1 MQHPAYRRN
10 SMSIQRLSLFAFV
23 ALAACGGSD
32 SDPYQ
37 EAVSAANKKEAEAR
51 VAGVTSPCADTSQ
64 CGVLTFQSPTPTC
77 ANWSYKPYSLVSPT
91 AAAASAAAQEQN
103 VLARQ
108 ALILAP
114 PSNIGCPAVVPPVPV
129 LTCAASTCGP

>member
-1 MQHPAYRRN
+1 
-10 SMSIQRLSLFAFV
+10 MSIQSLSLFAFV

-51 VAGVTSPCADTSQ
+51 AAGVTSPCADTSQ

-91 AAAASAAAQEQN
+91 AAAASAAAQEEN
-103 VLARQ
+103 VPRSAGARSRT
-108 ALILAP
+108 AIEHRLPGRGSAGACSHVRRKHVRPLRA
-114 PSNIGCPAVVPPVPV
+114 NARG
-129 LTCAASTCGP
+129 G